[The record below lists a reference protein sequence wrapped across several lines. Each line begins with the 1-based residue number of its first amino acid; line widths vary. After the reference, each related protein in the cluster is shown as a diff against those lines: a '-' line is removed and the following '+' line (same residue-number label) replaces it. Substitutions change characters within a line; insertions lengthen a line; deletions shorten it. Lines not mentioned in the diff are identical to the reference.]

1 MLAEVEIELG
11 NMCLT
16 TLIFYV
22 EHRLSDCDQSKLDD
36 CLPLSNHNECK
47 SQLRVTC
54 IVKLIFIDSQ
64 ILTNYSLE
72 TNKFD
77 SPAFMF
83 LLGKIA
89 LLFKLIMTMSATYRY
104 NTPCKLNNSTV
115 NCS

>member
-1 MLAEVEIELG
+1 MLAEVVVELG

-22 EHRLSDCDQSKLDD
+22 EHRLSDSDQSKLDD
-36 CLPLSNHNECK
+36 TLPLSNHNECK

-77 SPAFMF
+77 SPALIF
-83 LLGKIA
+83 LCGKVRLTLRINNYHVSY
-89 LLFKLIMTMSATYRY
+89 IT
-104 NTPCKLNNSTV
+104 LNVNLTTV
-115 NCS
+115 QWWS